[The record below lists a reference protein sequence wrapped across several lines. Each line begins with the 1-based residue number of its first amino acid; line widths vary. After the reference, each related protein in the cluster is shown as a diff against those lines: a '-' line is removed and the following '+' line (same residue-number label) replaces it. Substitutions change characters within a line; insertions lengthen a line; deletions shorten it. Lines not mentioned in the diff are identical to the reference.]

1 MIGTLKLVRCDCNA
15 VKTGIIFQFLI
26 KMYVNVLSLAKDIMQ
41 NAHDHFANDSC
52 EYVQKVS

>member
-26 KMYVNVLSLAKDIMQ
+26 KMYVNVLSLAKHIMQ
-41 NAHDHFANDSC
+41 NAHEHVANDSC
-52 EYVQKVS
+52 E